1 MRQTGQLLLKSAKG
15 QFDRLLLKVG
25 RASVQACLLVA
36 NPSLGGQA
44 PSPKECVLGDS

>member
-1 MRQTGQLLLKSAKG
+1 MRLTGQLLLKSAKG

-25 RASVQACLLVA
+25 RASVQSLLVA

-44 PSPKECVLGDS
+44 PSPKDCVLGDS